1 MNKASRFAC
10 IIGAALIGALGAKAQ
25 GFPVTVTDS
34 LDRTVVMRAKPARII
49 SLSPANT
56 EILFAVGAGDRVVGV
71 TTYCNYP
78 PEAASR
84 EKVGGFSAETMSLE
98 KILSLRPD
106 LVVSDGAIHRRLVA
120 SLEALGLT
128 VYAKEPVSFDDTC
141 AAIKDIGVLTGN
153 AADAAAVVG
162 GMRAKLAAVQAKLS
176 SVPQSG
182 RPAVFWEVF
191 DEPLMTAGKDTF
203 VTELLTLAGGKNI
216 FGSFPVAW
224 PQVSEEEVIRLNPA
238 VIMGADDHGDKLTV
252 EQVKKRP
259 GWAKIDAV
267 AGGRI
272 YLVNADIVS
281 RAGPRLAD
289 GVEAIARA
297 LYPKLF

>member
-10 IIGAALIGALGAKAQ
+10 IIGAVLIGALGAEAQ

-34 LDRTVVMRAKPARII
+34 LKRTVVMRARPARII

-98 KILSLRPD
+98 KILSLKPD

-128 VYAKEPVSFDDTC
+128 VYAKEPVSFD
-141 AAIKDIGVLTGN
+141 

-162 GMRAKLAAVQAKLS
+162 GMKARLSAVQDRLA
-176 SVPQSG
+176 SVPQSA
-182 RPAVFWEVF
+182 RPTVFWEVF
-191 DEPLMTAGKDTF
+191 DEPLMTAGKGTF

-267 AGGRI
+267 TSGRI

-281 RAGPRLAD
+281 RAGPRLAE